1 MNSIGSATPAI
12 PVFTTSAFVGTPDRM
27 LFIIG
32 THFSVA
38 SNLGSPALCGCLFG
52 SNSCLRPMLIRIT
65 VKRTLLVLARAL
77 PRLR

>member
-32 THFSVA
+32 
-38 SNLGSPALCGCLFG
+38 PYR
-52 SNSCLRPMLIRIT
+52 RPEF
-65 VKRTLLVLARAL
+65 
-77 PRLR
+77 